1 MEPWHKISVLDH
13 GYVIFV
19 DSMGSDEAI
28 VEAARMSTGR
38 GFVSWEAYKRC
49 KRCDDVTLVA
59 RDGSLIG
66 LFAEVRGGGGSGS
79 FNPPMTVLREGCRYR
94 QECGQGGEHDWQD
107 FPRGDLAM
115 LEFMYKNKHS
125 TPFEFGEL
133 HIEVQAPLMVFREW
147 HRHRTQAYSEF
158 SARYSQMPDLHYLPA
173 LDRVQMQSQANRQGS
188 GEALKPGEAQRVV
201 YRMRDQQVDIYDY
214 YDELV
219 KDGVAKEIAR
229 LNTPVSRYSKMRA
242 KTDLRNWLAFL
253 MLRMSPNAQYEIR
266 MYANA
271 VAEIVKA
278 VWPRTFALFEEH
290 DLHGVHLSRSEAAA
304 LAPNVSSNTLAVQLG
319 EKTAVALLKKLGG

>member
-1 MEPWHKISVLDH
+1 MERGHKILVLDH
-13 GYVIFV
+13 GYVTYV

-38 GFVSWEAYKRC
+38 GFVSWDAYRRC
-49 KRCDDVTLVA
+49 KKCDDTILFDPEYKGLY
-59 RDGSLIG
+59 RPCSDG
-66 LFAEVRGGGGSGS
+66 
-79 FNPPMTVLREGCRYR
+79 
-94 QECGQGGEHDWQD
+94 GQVHDWQE

-173 LDRVQMQSQANRQGS
+173 LDRIQKQSASNRQGS
-188 GEALKPGEAQRVV
+188 GESFEEHQARSAIDDYRLGQQQAYAVYEAH
-201 YRMRDQQVDIYDY
+201 
-214 YDELV
+214 V
-219 KDGVAKEIAR
+219 KAGIAKEIAR

-253 MLRMSPNAQYEIR
+253 MLRMSPNAQWEIR
-266 MYANA
+266 QYANA

-278 VWPRTFALFEEH
+278 VWPRTYALFEEH

-304 LAPNVSSNTLAVQLG
+304 LAKLTDVNLTADVDFAVR
-319 EKTAVALLKKLGG
+319 KSAAAKLGLKVSG